1 MAWQA
6 ATGYNQRSRIEA
18 QIGRW
23 KSVIGDRLHARNIEN
38 QTTETYIAANALNR
52 MSAFG
57 RQTTSLSADYLLKG

>member
-23 KSVIGDRLHARNIEN
+23 KAVIGDRLHARNLEN
-38 QTTETYIAANALNR
+38 QITETNIGASALNR

-57 RQTTSLSADYLLKG
+57 RAKYERVS